1 MQWRPGRRVL
11 GIEVRASL
19 FVLVVA
25 VNHSDNPH
33 NKAWFLEGVLLV
45 ANNTDTNDKDYTG
58 SGCMF
63 NSVDELSETH
73 FFLATVGEY
82 VRFV

>member
-1 MQWRPGRRVL
+1 MNTITVVASFGCFVVPYGRSRPRPGVQWRPGRRVL
-11 GIEVRASL
+11 GIEVRASV

-33 NKAWFLEGVLLV
+33 NKAWFLEGVSLV

-58 SGCMF
+58 
-63 NSVDELSETH
+63 
-73 FFLATVGEY
+73 
-82 VRFV
+82 